1 VNLDMSFA
9 LAVNL
14 DMSFALADNSAV
26 RKARRAG
33 GDAGTRVHPL
43 RRAGGERV
51 ARGWGRGGGGAE
63 SEGGGAVWR
72 GVVSG
77 IVTNRPPLFSVF
89 GLRRRARRLTGTIF
103 D

>member
-1 VNLDMSFA
+1 MMVISPLGGCVRCSPIF
-9 LAVNL
+9 
-14 DMSFALADNSAV
+14 
-26 RKARRAG
+26 RKALGMAFGRLV
-33 GDAGTRVHPL
+33 VHPL

-77 IVTNRPPLFSVF
+77 ITVRRP
-89 GLRRRARRLTGTIF
+89 
-103 D
+103 